1 MKKGEVKHIVITEE
15 HADRRIDNFLIRYMK
30 GVPKSRLYQMLRK
43 GEVRVNSS
51 RVKQTYRLSAGET
64 VRLPPLYQEPHV
76 PLGSP
81 SSFLL
86 EKVRDSI
93 IYEDDALIA
102 LNKPSGIVVHS
113 GSGRRFGII
122 EALRELR
129 PGAGTLELVHRLD
142 QATSGCLLVA
152 KDNMYLRG
160 LHNALKSGRMNKCY
174 IALVMGC
181 MKKDF
186 TEVKKP
192 LHRNALRSGER
203 MVQVCDD
210 GKHAI
215 THFRRERLYPNASL
229 VSIDLMTGRTHQ
241 IRVHAAYIGHP
252 LAGDEK
258 YGDREFNKYLKRF
271 GLSRLFLHASSIRF
285 DSPISGREIE
295 IKAPIADEL
304 SLFLDNFGA

>member
-15 HADRRIDNFLIRYMK
+15 HAGRRIDNFLMRHMK

-43 GEVRVNSS
+43 GEVRVNSA
-51 RVKQTYRLSAGET
+51 RVKQTYRLIAGET
-64 VRLPPLYQEPHV
+64 VRLPPLYRDP
-76 PLGSP
+76 PISSGSP
-81 SSFLL
+81 SPILL
-86 EKVRDSI
+86 EQVRDSV

-122 EALRELR
+122 EALRKLR
-129 PGAGTLELVHRLD
+129 PGAETLELVHRLD
-142 QATSGCLLVA
+142 KATSGCLLIA
-152 KDNMYLRG
+152 KDNKYLRR
-160 LHNALKSGRMNKCY
+160 LHTALKSGQMNKTY
-174 IALVMGC
+174 ITLVKGR

-186 TEVKKP
+186 TEVKKH
-192 LHRNALRSGER
+192 LSRNAVRSGER

-210 GKHAI
+210 GKHAM
-215 THFRRERLYPNASL
+215 TYFRRERLYPNASL

-258 YGDREFNKYLKRF
+258 YGDREFNKYLKRL

-295 IKAPIADEL
+295 IKAPIPDDL
-304 SLFLDNFGA
+304 QLFLDNFGA